1 MAKLKIVKLMRSSYA
16 TTIHKDMNIP
26 FAAYLDNNLAMILD
40 APR

>member
-1 MAKLKIVKLMRSSYA
+1 MAQLKIVMLKRFSCA